1 MIDFLLE
8 NPWLLAG
15 AIFLAR
21 IADVSLGTLRT
32 ILVFRAY
39 WLLAAVLGFL
49 EVVIWL
55 IAAAHVLTNL
65 DEWYLVA
72 AYAGGFAAGNVAG
85 IWLEARLGVG
95 LELVRAISQ
104 NPRIQLGRQLRS
116 AGYAVVEIQG
126 SDGSVPVEV
135 LLITE
140 KRRKVPALISLIER
154 TDPAAVCTTTDV
166 RTHRPLPP
174 SQGFTRFMQRTVRK

>member
-1 MIDFLLE
+1 M
-8 NPWLLAG
+8 
-15 AIFLAR
+15 
-21 IADVSLGTLRT
+21 
-32 ILVFRAY
+32 FRAY
-39 WLLAAVLGFL
+39 WLLAAALGFL

-55 IAAAHVLTNL
+55 IAAARVLTNL
-65 DEWYLVA
+65 DKWYLVA

-104 NPRIQLGRQLRS
+104 NPGIQLGRQLRT
-116 AGYAVVEIQG
+116 AGYAVVDIQG

-140 KRRKVPALISLIER
+140 RRGKVATLLSLIER
-154 TDPAAVCTTTDV
+154 TDPSAVCTTTDV
-166 RTHRPLPP
+166 RAQRPRPP
-174 SQGFTRFMQRTVRK
+174 SQGFRRFMQRTVRK